1 MNRDGL
7 AGFFLGVGA
16 GVCIALLFAPKSGR
30 ETRDALKS
38 KANDGTEYLKRRG
51 SELRDTAGEMI
62 DRGKEA
68 IARQKD
74 NLTEAVE
81 AGKLAYHETV
91 SQEMPPAGQ
100 LVR

>member
-1 MNRDGL
+1 MSRDGV

-30 ETRDALKS
+30 ETRDVLKG

-51 SELRDTAGEMI
+51 SEFRDTAGEII

-68 IARQKD
+68 VARQKD

-81 AGKLAYHETV
+81 AGKLAYHETA
-91 SQEMPPAGQ
+91 SQAMRPAGQ